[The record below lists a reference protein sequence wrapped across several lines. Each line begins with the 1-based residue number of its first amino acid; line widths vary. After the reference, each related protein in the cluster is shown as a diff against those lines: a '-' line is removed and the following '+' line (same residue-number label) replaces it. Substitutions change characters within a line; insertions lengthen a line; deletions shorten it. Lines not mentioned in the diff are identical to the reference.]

1 MSKLM
6 SFFSRK
12 RNITFIFT
20 AVVIFIICIKF
31 LTIDY
36 EVNDDYVYCRIMS
49 GSYSGE
55 PSAMSVYEGYLFGLF
70 VSWLYSLIP
79 NFVEWYIIVFHT
91 LYIFAYIVITNKLL
105 TSKTSDLIKYISAV
119 TFSIIQLY
127 LLICPQFT
135 ILAGE
140 LALAAG
146 VCLIGRP
153 SKSDILL
160 SIIFVFLSSQIRIQ
174 SLLMVIVAMMPLLFF
189 PIKLKGKAYWTKPAF
204 LFGAI
209 ILALAINHASNRVY
223 TKDADWKYYTD
234 YNKPRGIIEQNSLK
248 FEAAEIITDS
258 IKKKEYLNLCKTRLI
273 DGHYLSIDE
282 MNECAEYLQ
291 SSHQTFLKNNL
302 LPYLYTLNSYGFYL
316 VAIGFL
322 YLLVVAI
329 RRKDWNTILIIILT
343 GAIFLLE
350 LGYCMITSWVKG
362 RIIICLM
369 MYLYSVAAVCTYKT
383 LRGRQLMT
391 CVIAVSAIL
400 SYTFLAKS
408 YHWEKRINDR
418 LKSTEKVNEVMASL
432 QYQKM
437 FVIGIPPYAEA
448 YHVCST
454 PLTNKTI
461 LHGWLNNNPLHKN
474 YYQGYESLVDRIPVV
489 ISHNAYENISDIRK
503 ALSQKGIAT
512 EENTLYSDA
521 DFRVVLLC
529 SVEK

>member
-1 MSKLM
+1 M
-6 SFFSRK
+6 SFLSRK

-36 EVNDDYVYCRIMS
+36 EDNDDYVYCRIMS

-70 VSWLYSLIP
+70 VSWLYRLIP
-79 NFVEWYIIVFHT
+79 HSIEWYIVVFHT
-91 LYIFAYIVITNKLL
+91 LYIFSYIIITNKLL
-105 TSKTSDLIKYISAV
+105 TAKTSVLIKYISAV

-127 LLICPQFT
+127 LLLCPQFT

-146 VCLIGRP
+146 VCLIGRSP
-153 SKSDILL
+153 SKSDYLL

-174 SLLMVIVAMMPLLFF
+174 SLLMVIVPMMPLLFF
-189 PIKLKGKAYWTKPAF
+189 PIKFKEKAYWTKPVF

-209 ILALAINHASNRVY
+209 ILAFAINHVSNRVY
-223 TKDADWKYYTD
+223 TKDADWKYYTE

-248 FEAAEIITDS
+248 IEAAEIITDS
-258 IKKKEYLNLCKTRLI
+258 IKKNEYLNLCKARLI

-282 MNECAEYLQ
+282 MNECAEYLK
-291 SSHQTFLKNNL
+291 SSPLAFLKNNL
-302 LPYLYTLNSYGFYL
+302 SPYLHTLNSFGFYL
-316 VAIGFL
+316 AAIWLL

-329 RRKDWNTILIIILT
+329 RRKDWNTILIISLT

-369 MYLYSVAAVCTYKT
+369 MYLYSVAAVCTSRT
-383 LRGRQLMT
+383 LKGRPLMA
-391 CVIAVSAIL
+391 CAIVISAIL
-400 SYTFLAKS
+400 SLTFLAKS
-408 YHWEKRINDR
+408 YLWENRINDR
-418 LKSTEKVNEVMASL
+418 LKSTEKINDVMASL
-432 QYQKM
+432 QYKKM
-437 FVIGIPPYAEA
+437 FVIGIPQYAEA
-448 YHVCST
+448 YHVSST
-454 PLTNKTI
+454 PMTNKTI
-461 LHGWLNNNPLHKN
+461 CKGWLNNNPLHKK

-489 ISHNAYENISDIRK
+489 ISQNAYENISDIRT
-503 ALSQKGIAT
+503 ALSHKGIYT
-512 EENTLYSDA
+512 EENTLYSDS

-529 SVEK
+529 GVDK